1 MVGKFVF
8 SAYKQA
14 QKGLQMHLY
23 TCEKVEKTFWCWD
36 LGI

>member
-14 QKGLQMHLY
+14 QKGLQMHY
-23 TCEKVEKTFWCWD
+23 IPVKKSRKRSGA
-36 LGI
+36 GI